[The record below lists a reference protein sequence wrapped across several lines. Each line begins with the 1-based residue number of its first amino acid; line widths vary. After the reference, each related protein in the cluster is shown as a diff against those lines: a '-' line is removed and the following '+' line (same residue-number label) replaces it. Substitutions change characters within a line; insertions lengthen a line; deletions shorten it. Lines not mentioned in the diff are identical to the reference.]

1 MDEMIS
7 LTDVEGG
14 LWLKRLVPDRGFNQ
28 RITKPSVQYSPSDSF
43 KPFAVAMLMYGKEA
57 SNRKQEIDRQHYTIP
72 NQRPKDKHCGK
83 I

>member
-1 MDEMIS
+1 GMQKRRLKPPLDEMIS

-43 KPFAVAMLMYGKEA
+43 KPFAVASITVCSAG
-57 SNRKQEIDRQHYTIP
+57 R
-72 NQRPKDKHCGK
+72 
-83 I
+83 